1 MAARIDYLDDPSAP
15 PANSL
20 VPSVNVVV
28 ENDEGKILLI
38 ERSDNGNWSLPGGA
52 MDIGE
57 SIAEAAVRETL
68 EETGIRCEVISLV
81 GIYTNPRHV
90 LHYTSN
96 DEVRQEFSVVF
107 AGRPLAGETTTS
119 EESSQVRWVAP
130 ERLDDGRMHPSMRL
144 RLAHYLERR
153 DRPYIG

>member
-28 ENDEGKILLI
+28 ENDEGEILLI

-153 DRPYIG
+153 DQPYIG